1 MPLRLFLCLAGLLL
15 AAGLVRAQ
23 DVVISEYMNEL
34 QPDAEWTEV
43 VVVKDDLNMVG
54 WFVTDNNGSQAARQ
68 GGVKF
73 KDIPMWRHVR
83 EGTIIVIRH
92 RGTNAYPGRDADPS
106 DGFLDVGLYDNTLF
120 DVASFSG
127 ISGAELNIANEGD
140 FLQVLRADTTH
151 VHGLGHRKPT
161 GPAYDATGAPKANHD
176 TLGVGNGR
184 TVSVVG
190 RSLAAYGVGIGKDS
204 TSVSINVSRGLPNK
218 FDNSRA
224 FAGVRDRNHL
234 LWREWR
240 EPEWSASNP
249 QLTLTAQ
256 TAKAHTLSWTPL
268 VDTYPADNTTG
279 VLVLR
284 STNGFSDF
292 DAAGIRDGAMLVEGQ
307 TVSTATLIAVHPN
320 SRGNSFVDSVGLE
333 CGKSYWYRVYG
344 YRYGQDN
351 VLALAA
357 THDSTARGR
366 QYNESVWAQS
376 PQVTKSLPTKP
387 VITASRLQVCPGD
400 TVTISAVTGPGV
412 SLYEWTLD
420 GRPVAVVGTTSIIV
434 REAGTYRLRITA
446 EGGCSVESDP
456 VTISVLPAQQ
466 INIAPAGLQTICDGD
481 SVIISVTFDAQ
492 LFEWYVNGTIIPGV
506 SGKQLVAKTSGDYFV
521 RSVTSQGCPGVSDI
535 VRVRVRNATLRF
547 EPAQLDFG
555 VLGACTPSTERSIE
569 LVNTGAEAMTPTA
582 ADFPAGFALVSPAPG
597 SVTIPPGGRIRVIL
611 RFAPTSIGVA
621 SGQATITALPCN
633 VVAPITLRGE
643 RTAALA
649 SLDRAR
655 VDYGIYTSCPGSVI
669 RPDSTFLLRNQGTAP
684 IRVRTPNVQ
693 PPFYLLA
700 PQLTGDTL
708 VPPGGTLAI
717 RVQYRPLGADL
728 DNGVLQDIAFP
739 FTSAACS
746 DTLRATLVAA
756 TYKPVAVLSPDTA
769 DVGSVYACGAGTSID
784 TLLTFSNDGRVP
796 ITITTVSNATVIG
809 LPVTVEPGASVT
821 RRARVI
827 VPGQPGPF
835 SVTCVAT
842 IEPCASPAQQVT
854 ITGTIV
860 PLGATSSVP
869 TVDFGVIRLCETV
882 PQRTIT
888 VKAYVGDSTTTT
900 LDVDDV
906 EIDGP
911 FAASIVR
918 GDQVVGQQD
927 VSLTFTPTSIGTFN
941 DTLRVTLQP
950 CGIVLALPV
959 RGEARSVGA
968 TLNIV
973 ANDFGTVE
981 TTVSSQRSVQVTNT
995 GTDSITIR
1003 TITGIA
1009 APFSL
1014 LSASPAL
1021 PAALA
1026 PGDTLTL
1033 LLQYA
1038 YSAAGR
1044 SDTLRFGIAIDG
1056 PCPQEL
1062 PGLMYGTSSTAGFIT
1077 DVTVV
1082 IPEDLVGTPG
1092 TVVDVPVSLV
1102 SPNDLRPAAAQT
1114 MSIDISYDPTLM
1126 RPLDIRSRIPSIT
1139 GSVTERSPGA
1149 ATIDIRSSSGPI
1161 VPTQILFQM
1170 RSAVYLG
1177 IAPNTPIRVD
1187 SVRMPK
1193 IIAKGDDGKLTIV
1206 GDCAVESRQAGRGQG
1221 FAVRLERVDA
1231 NSLTLDLTVL
1241 THDPVV
1247 VHVHDAL
1254 GALRA
1259 MPLDSPM
1266 QPGRYVVRIPIAD
1279 WPSGL
1284 YLIDVQHAGLRQTV
1298 QAVIVR

>member
-1 MPLRLFLCLAGLLL
+1 MM
-15 AAGLVRAQ
+15 RAQ
-23 DVVISEYMNEL
+23 EVVISEYMNEL

-54 WFVTDNNGSQAARQ
+54 WFVTDNNGTQSARQ

-106 DGFLDVGLYDNTLF
+106 DGFLDVGLYDNALF

-127 ISGAELNIANEGD
+127 INGAELNIANEGD
-140 FLQVLRADTTH
+140 FLQVLRADTSH

-161 GPAYDATGAPKANHD
+161 GPAYDGTAAPKANHD

-184 TVSVVG
+184 TVCVVG
-190 RSLAAYGVGIGKDS
+190 RSLAAYGMGIGKDS
-204 TSVSINVSRGLPNK
+204 TSVSINVTRGLPNR
-218 FDNSRA
+218 FDNGRA

-240 EPEWSASNP
+240 EPEWSAATP
-249 QLTLTAQ
+249 RLTISAQ
-256 TAKAHTLSWTPL
+256 TAKAHTLEWIPL
-268 VDTYPADNTTG
+268 IDTYPDDNTTG
-279 VLVLR
+279 VLILR

-292 DAAGIRDGAMLVEGQ
+292 DASGIRDGAILTEGQ
-307 TVSTATLIAVHPN
+307 SVSTATLIAVHPN
-320 SRGNSFVDSVGLE
+320 SRGSKFVDSVGLE

-351 VLALAA
+351 VLSLAA
-357 THDSTARGR
+357 TADSTARGR
-366 QYNESVWAQS
+366 QYNESIWAQS

-387 VITASRLQVCPGD
+387 VISASRLQVCPGD
-400 TVTISAVTGPGV
+400 TVTITAVTGPGV
-412 SLYEWTLD
+412 MLYEWTLD

-446 EGGCSVESDP
+446 DGGCSVESDP

-466 INIAPAGLQTICDGD
+466 IGIAPAGLQTICSGD
-481 SVIISVTFDAQ
+481 SVIINVTFDAPK
-492 LFEWYVNGTIIPGV
+492 FEWYVNGTIIPGAV
-506 SGKQLVAKTSGDYFV
+506 GKQLVAKASGDYFV

-535 VRVRVRNATLRF
+535 VRVRVRNTGLRF
-547 EPAQLDFG
+547 EPAALDFG
-555 VLGACTPSTERSIE
+555 VLGACTPSTERTIE

-597 SVTIPPGGRIRVIL
+597 SVTIPPGGRIKVVL

-621 SGQATITALPCN
+621 SGQASVTALPCN
-633 VVAPITLRGE
+633 AVAPVSLRGE

-655 VDYGIYTSCPGSVI
+655 IDYGIYTSCPGSVI
-669 RPDSTFLLRNQGTAP
+669 KPDSTFLLQNQGTAP
-684 IRVRTPNVQ
+684 IRVRTPNVL

-708 VPPGGTLAI
+708 IPPGGTLAI

-728 DNGVLQDIAFP
+728 DNGVLQDIGFP

-756 TYKPVAVLSPDTA
+756 TYKPVAVVAPDTA
-769 DVGSVYACGAGTSID
+769 NVGSVYACGAGSSVD
-784 TLLTFSNDGRVP
+784 TLLTFSNNGRVP
-796 ITITTVSNATVIG
+796 ITISAVSNATVIG
-809 LPVTVEPGASVT
+809 LPVTVEPGGSVT

-842 IEPCASPAQQVT
+842 IAPCASAVQQVT
-854 ITGTIV
+854 IVGTVV
-860 PLGATSSVP
+860 PLGAATNVP
-869 TVDFGVIRLCETV
+869 TVDFGVVRLCESA
-882 PQRTIT
+882 PQRTVT
-888 VKAYVGDSTTTT
+888 VRAYVGDSTTTT

-906 EIDGP
+906 EINGP
-911 FAASIVR
+911 FTASIVR
-918 GDQVVGQQD
+918 GDQLVGQQD
-927 VSLTFTPTSIGTFN
+927 VSLTFTPSSVGTFS

-968 TLNIV
+968 NLNIV
-973 ANDFGTVE
+973 TNDFGTVE
-981 TTVSSQRSVQVTNT
+981 TTISSQRSAQITNT
-995 GTDSITIR
+995 GTDSITVR
-1003 TITGIA
+1003 SVTGVA
-1009 APFSL
+1009 APFNL

-1021 PAALA
+1021 PAVLA
-1026 PGDTLTL
+1026 PGQTLTL
-1033 LLQYA
+1033 ILQY
-1038 YSAAGR
+1038 SFTAAGR
-1044 SDTLRFGIAIDG
+1044 SDTLRFDVDIDG
-1056 PCPQEL
+1056 ACPQVL
-1062 PGLMYGTSSTAGFIT
+1062 SGMMYGTSATTGFIT

-1092 TVVDVPVSLV
+1092 TDVDVPVSLA
-1102 SPNDLRPAAAQT
+1102 SSNDLRPAGAQT
-1114 MSIDISYDPTLM
+1114 MSIDISYDPTVM
-1126 RPLDIRSRIPSIT
+1126 RPLDIQSRIAGIT
-1139 GSVTERSPGA
+1139 GTVTERSPGR
-1149 ATIDIRSSSGPI
+1149 ATIDILSSSGPL
-1161 VPTQILFQM
+1161 VPTQMLFRM

-1177 IAPNTPIRVD
+1177 QFPSTPIRVD
-1187 SVRMPK
+1187 SVRIPK

-1206 GDCAVESRQAGRGQG
+1206 GKCQVESRQAGRGQG
-1221 FAVRLERVDA
+1221 FAVRIEHVGTDVVTLE
-1231 NSLTLDLTVL
+1231 LTVL
-1241 THDPVV
+1241 THDAVIM
-1247 VHVHDAL
+1247 HVHDAL

-1259 MPLDSPM
+1259 TPLEAPM
-1266 QPGRYVVRIPIAD
+1266 QPGRYAIRIPTSE
-1279 WPSGL
+1279 WPSGM

-1298 QAVIVR
+1298 PVLIVR